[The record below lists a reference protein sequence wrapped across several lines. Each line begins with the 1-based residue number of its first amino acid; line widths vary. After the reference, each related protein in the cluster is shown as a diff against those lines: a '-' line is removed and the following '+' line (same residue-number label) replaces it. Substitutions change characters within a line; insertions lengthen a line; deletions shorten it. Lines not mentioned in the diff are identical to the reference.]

1 MEKYRRNTRNIFK
14 RGPIFPNTRTSHL
27 HTHTAPH
34 HTIPNQTTPHHTI
47 PQSTTHHT
55 HTMFTEK
62 GIFPIGDGL
71 LDIDDDRL
79 KGLLVSHDI
88 NEIYEVEQTPFAR

>member
-1 MEKYRRNTRNIFK
+1 
-14 RGPIFPNTRTSHL
+14 
-27 HTHTAPH
+27 
-34 HTIPNQTTPHHTI
+34 
-47 PQSTTHHT
+47 
-55 HTMFTEK
+55 MFTEK